1 MKRHNPNEF
10 KLNSIVSRELVHEV
24 GVMLRTAGVSTLISG
39 NCKKFRNI
47 ASAVTK
53 IVMQVMSSMLDFLCG
68 MRNRGAGRGGGGQD
82 PLRFCRYIKEDRSR
96 KRQHK

>member
-1 MKRHNPNEF
+1 
-10 KLNSIVSRELVHEV
+10 
-24 GVMLRTAGVSTLISG
+24 MLRATGVSTLISG

-68 MRNRGAGRGGGGQD
+68 MRKASAQ
-82 PLRFCRYIKEDRSR
+82 PLEKDVVDF
-96 KRQHK
+96 

>member
-1 MKRHNPNEF
+1 
-10 KLNSIVSRELVHEV
+10 
-24 GVMLRTAGVSTLISG
+24 MLRTTGVSTLISG

-68 MRNRGAGRGGGGQD
+68 MRSRGAGRGGGPAPQTPTPYFAD
-82 PLRFCRYIKEDRSR
+82 TEK
-96 KRQHK
+96 KKHKQK

>member
-1 MKRHNPNEF
+1 MIAFVRDC
-10 KLNSIVSRELVHEV
+10 SIVSRELVHEV

-68 MRNRGAGRGGGGQD
+68 MRSRGAGRGGGGRTPSPHIFQID
-82 PLRFCRYIKEDRSR
+82 KDYIF
-96 KRQHK
+96 

>member
-1 MKRHNPNEF
+1 
-10 KLNSIVSRELVHEV
+10 
-24 GVMLRTAGVSTLISG
+24 MLRTAGVSTLISG

-68 MRNRGAGRGGGGQD
+68 MRSRGAGRGEGQP
-82 PLRFCRYIKEDRSR
+82 PLPLCVEIGFYTDIS
-96 KRQHK
+96 

>member
-1 MKRHNPNEF
+1 M
-10 KLNSIVSRELVHEV
+10 SRELVHEV
-24 GVMLRTAGVSTLISG
+24 GEMLRTTGVSALISG

-68 MRNRGAGRGGGGQD
+68 MRSRGAGRGGGQLHPS
-82 PLRFCRYIKEDRSR
+82 PLIL
-96 KRQHK
+96 QI

>member
-1 MKRHNPNEF
+1 
-10 KLNSIVSRELVHEV
+10 
-24 GVMLRTAGVSTLISG
+24 MLRATGVSTLISG

-68 MRNRGAGRGGGGQD
+68 MRSRGAGRGEGQPPSPGD
-82 PLRFCRYIKEDRSR
+82 FADIVK
-96 KRQHK
+96 KMQK